1 MPNKNGA
8 PVPIGKVR
16 MKENIGRAER
26 LKEDIN
32 QYVNPRN
39 NHHVL
44 IYKDEKGNLKE
55 DVVTF
60 WAVVERKRQKQE
72 VYQIPADGKEIVK
85 TLQINDMFLLGLKE
99 DEINWENPNNEDLKE
114 HLYRVQKTSNND
126 YSFRFHKASTVNIKL
141 EEMRF
146 GIKGL
151 VLNNAI
157 KVKVSV
163 SGRIEK
169 L

>member
-1 MPNKNGA
+1 M
-8 PVPIGKVR
+8 
-16 MKENIGRAER
+16 
-26 LKEDIN
+26 L
-32 QYVNPRN
+32 Y
-39 NHHVL
+39 
-44 IYKDEKGNLKE
+44 
-55 DVVTF
+55 
-60 WAVVERKRQKQE
+60 
-72 VYQIPADGKEIVK
+72 EI
-85 TLQINDMFLLGLKE
+85 D
-99 DEINWENPNNEDLKE
+99 WENPNNEDLKE
-114 HLYRVQKTSNND
+114 HLYRVQKSSNND

-157 KVKVSV
+157 KVKVCI